1 MPSSKLQR
9 WIDLLAVLLEHRLPL
24 TFLDLARR
32 VPAYMADGSVE
43 AGAASDTVKRMF
55 ERDKDELREQGVP
68 IESVGD
74 VGDEASA
81 YTLRAREFYL
91 PYLCLVS
98 ARGVV
103 EPTKVTKYGYGSL
116 ASLTFEPD
124 ELQLIGEAAARALQ
138 VGDPTLADHARSAM
152 RKLAFD
158 LPVGATD
165 ARADVRY
172 DGDIL
177 LPPPTRVNTHILAT
191 LGDALF
197 DRKRVRCEYHGMGA
211 DSASLRTIE
220 PYGLFYVSGYWYLVA
235 RDVDKDALR
244 NFRVSRMG
252 DVTVLKPT
260 GAKHDY
266 EIPVDFSLREHARS
280 RRAWDL
286 GDLDSL
292 EAVVEFRATSG
303 AAVAASALGTPDTA
317 GPSFRRFD
325 VRRTDSFARWL
336 LSFAGDATP
345 VSPDALV
352 HEYSRLVRETQ
363 ERYAAHG

>member
-1 MPSSKLQR
+1 MSSPKLER
-9 WIDLLAVLLEHRLPL
+9 LLNLTALLLNARTPL
-24 TFLDLARR
+24 TAERIQRDLDYPEDLIAFRR
-32 VPAYMADGSVE
+32 A
-43 AGAASDTVKRMF
+43 F

-74 VGDEASA
+74 RGDEASA
-81 YTLRAREFYL
+81 YTLRARDFYL
-91 PYLCLVS
+91 PYLCVVS

-103 EPTKVTKYGYGSL
+103 QPAKVAKYGYGSL

-124 ELQLIGEAAARALQ
+124 ELQLIGEAALRTLQ
-138 VGDPTLADHARSAM
+138 VGDPALADHTRSAM

-158 LPVGATD
+158 LPVGAID
-165 ARADVRY
+165 ERADGRP
-172 DGDIL
+172 DSDIL
-177 LPPPTRVNTHILAT
+177 LPPPTRPNSHTLAT

-197 DRKRVRCEYHGMGA
+197 DRKRVRCGYHGMGA
-211 DSASLRTIE
+211 DSASTRTVE

-235 RDVDKDALR
+235 RDVEKDALR
-244 NFRVSRMG
+244 NFRISRMG
-252 DVTVLKPT
+252 EVTVLKPT
-260 GAKHDY
+260 GSKHDY

-303 AAVAASALGTPDTA
+303 AAVAASALGKPDA
-317 GPSFRRFD
+317 GGPSFRRFD
-325 VRRTDSFARWL
+325 VRRMDSFARWL

-352 HEYSRLVRETQ
+352 HEYTRLVRETR
-363 ERYAAHG
+363 ERYATRG